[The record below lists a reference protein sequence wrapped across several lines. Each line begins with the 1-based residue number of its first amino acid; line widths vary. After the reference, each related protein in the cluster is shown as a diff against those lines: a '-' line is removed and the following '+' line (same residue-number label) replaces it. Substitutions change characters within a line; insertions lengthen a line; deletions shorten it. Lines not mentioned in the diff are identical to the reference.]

1 MIKTLL
7 WKCCKQSKIDNT
19 VFAHMEIVLHVWAPY
34 FVHVELN
41 YLSIVNSQ
49 QAKVYSSL
57 GMLQLF
63 SYLLRLPCY
72 LHSLP
77 LYINVMISNFAS
89 TQPGLLYVVPSYCN
103 TNIILVYVA

>member
-41 YLSIVNSQ
+41 YLSIVNS
-49 QAKVYSSL
+49 
-57 GMLQLF
+57 
-63 SYLLRLPCY
+63 
-72 LHSLP
+72 
-77 LYINVMISNFAS
+77 
-89 TQPGLLYVVPSYCN
+89 
-103 TNIILVYVA
+103 